1 VKLVRG
7 DLALSVDDDGA
18 VTLED
23 NGGRVVLSL
32 EALRWV
38 VLAAGPAVLA
48 ELARE
53 EATACR

>member
-1 VKLVRG
+1 MKLMRG

-23 NGGRVVLSL
+23 NGGRVALSL

-38 VLAAGPAVLA
+38 VLAAGPAVLV

-53 EATACR
+53 EEAACR

>member
-1 VKLVRG
+1 MKLVRG

-38 VLAAGPAVLA
+38 VLAAGLAVLV

-53 EATACR
+53 EEAACR

>member
-1 VKLVRG
+1 MRG

-23 NGGRVVLSL
+23 NGGRVALSL

-38 VLAAGPAVLA
+38 VLAAGPAVLV

-53 EATACR
+53 EEAACR

>member
-1 VKLVRG
+1 MRG

-38 VLAAGPAVLA
+38 VLAAGPAVLV

-53 EATACR
+53 EEATCR